1 MVPAGARQGDAAAE
15 PVGRP
20 ARGGGALGRVPGA
33 VGLVGSGSRGKRQTV
48 ARVTSVEVRGVT
60 RVFRGRPV
68 LRGAS
73 ARFERGTI
81 TFIEG
86 PNGAGKSTLLAIIGT
101 GLEPSAGS
109 VVYPPLGDSRRAIR
123 AELGWLAHESRAY
136 RDLTAR
142 ENVALAARLHGVEPG
157 AGFDRVADALGL
169 RPFADQVFGTLSRG
183 QRQRVA
189 LARAVVHQPSVLLL
203 DEPLTGLDSE
213 SVERVAS
220 LLVRERE
227 RGSVVIVV
235 SHVEGF
241 PERVGGRRLR
251 LEGGRL

>member
-1 MVPAGARQGDAAAE
+1 
-15 PVGRP
+15 
-20 ARGGGALGRVPGA
+20 
-33 VGLVGSGSRGKRQTV
+33 V
-48 ARVTSVEVRGVT
+48 ARVEAVEVRGVT
-60 RVFRGRPV
+60 RLFRGRPV
-68 LRGAS
+68 LRAVS
-73 ARFERGTI
+73 ARFEQGTI

-86 PNGAGKSTLLAIIGT
+86 PNGAGKSTLLAIMAT

-109 VVYPPLGDSRRAIR
+109 VVYPPLGESRRAIR

-142 ENVALAARLHGVEPG
+142 ENVELAARLHGVDPE
-157 AGFDRVADALGL
+157 AGFVRVAEALGL
-169 RPFADQVFGTLSRG
+169 RPFENQAFATLSRG

-189 LARAVVHQPSVLLL
+189 IARVLVHQPSVLLL

-213 SVERVAS
+213 STERVRS
-220 LLVRERE
+220 LLVAERD

-241 PERVGGRRLR
+241 PERVNGRRVR
-251 LEGGRL
+251 LEAGRLTT